1 MQKITPF
8 LWFDDQAE
16 KAIAFYL
23 NVFKTGRII
32 SVHRRL
38 GKVFTGTFEL
48 FGQQYHFIN
57 GGPMFRFSEAISL
70 MVMCED
76 QKEID
81 SYWGGL
87 LEGGGTEQM
96 CGWLK
101 DRYGLSWQIV
111 PSNLGALLNSE
122 DRAKA
127 ERAGA
132 ALMKMR
138 KIDIAAL
145 EQA

>member
-8 LWFDDQAE
+8 LWFDNQAE
-16 KAIAFYL
+16 EAVDFYL
-23 NVFKTGRII
+23 KVFKTGRII
-32 SVHRRL
+32 NMHRRS

-48 FGQQYHFIN
+48 FGQMYHFIN
-57 GGPMFRFSEAISL
+57 GGPMFRFTEAISL
-70 MVMCED
+70 MVVCED

-81 SYWGGL
+81 SYWDGL
-87 LEGGGTEQM
+87 LEDGGAEQM

-111 PSNLGALLNSE
+111 PANLGALLNGD

-138 KIDIAAL
+138 KIDIATL
-145 EQA
+145 EDA

>member
-8 LWFDDQAE
+8 LWFNNQAE
-16 KAIAFYL
+16 EAIDFYL
-23 NVFKTGRII
+23 KVFKTGRVLNINRQ
-32 SVHRRL
+32 S

-57 GGPMFRFSEAISL
+57 GGPMFRFTEAISL
-70 MVMCED
+70 MVVCED
-76 QKEID
+76 QNEID
-81 SYWGGL
+81 CYWNGL

-111 PSNLGALLNSE
+111 PANLSDLLFSD
-122 DRAKA
+122 DRGKA

-138 KIDIAAL
+138 KIDIATL
-145 EQA
+145 EEA

>member
-8 LWFDDQAE
+8 LWFDNQAE
-16 KAIAFYL
+16 EAIDFYL
-23 NVFKTGRII
+23 KVFKAGRVV
-32 SVHRRL
+32 SMNRQS

-57 GGPMFRFSEAISL
+57 GGPMFSFTEAISL
-70 MVMCED
+70 MVVCVD

-81 SYWGGL
+81 SYWSGL
-87 LEGGGTEQM
+87 LEDGGTEQM

-111 PSNLGALLNSE
+111 PANLSALLFSD

-127 ERAGA
+127 ERASA

-138 KIDIAAL
+138 KIDIATL
-145 EQA
+145 EEA